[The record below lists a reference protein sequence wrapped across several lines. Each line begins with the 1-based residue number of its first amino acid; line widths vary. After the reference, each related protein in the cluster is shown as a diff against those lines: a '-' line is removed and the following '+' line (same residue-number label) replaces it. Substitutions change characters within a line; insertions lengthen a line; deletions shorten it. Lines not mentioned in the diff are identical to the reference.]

1 MKKRTSKIGIVGDYD
16 PSFEPHRATDQALV
30 HAASVL
36 AFEFEANWLPSDS
49 LDRSVGMSPLS
60 SYDGLWVAPGSP
72 YRSMD
77 GVLGAIRFAR
87 ESSLPLLG
95 TCGGFQHIVLEYARN
110 VLGFADAAH
119 AEYDPYASKLFI
131 SQAACSLVGRELVVS
146 LRPES
151 LVVRA
156 YGTTITSERYY
167 CNFVVNSEYNS
178 ALAASDLAVVGSDSE
193 GAIRVV
199 ELRNHPF
206 FVGTLF
212 VPQLRSRIE
221 TPHPLVVSFLN
232 ASRCCFL
239 KS

>member
-1 MKKRTSKIGIVGDYD
+1 LEITI
-16 PSFEPHRATDQALV
+16 PFFEPHRAIDQALV

-36 AFEFEANWLPSDS
+36 ALELEANWLPSES
-49 LDRSVGMSPLS
+49 LDRSAGMSALS

-72 YRSMD
+72 YRSID
-77 GVLGAIRFAR
+77 GILGAIRFAR

-151 LVVRA
+151 LVARA
-156 YGTTITSERYY
+156 YGTTVTSEPYY
-167 CNFVVNSEYNS
+167 CNFVVNREYNS
-178 ALAASDLAVVGSDSE
+178 ALAASDLAVVGSDSK

-199 ELRNHPF
+199 KLRNHPF

-221 TPHPLVVSFLN
+221 APHPLVVSFLN
-232 ASRCCFL
+232 ACVRVTATDVEA
-239 KS
+239 

>member
-1 MKKRTSKIGIVGDYD
+1 
-16 PSFEPHRATDQALV
+16 
-30 HAASVL
+30 
-36 AFEFEANWLPSDS
+36 
-49 LDRSVGMSPLS
+49 
-60 SYDGLWVAPGSP
+60 
-72 YRSMD
+72 MD

-178 ALAASDLAVVGSDSE
+178 ALAASDLAVVGSDFRRSDPGCRVTQPSLFCGYSFCASAPFANRNSAPISCKFPKCIALLLSE
-193 GAIRVV
+193 KLTAEQRRAIGWTLVAVGALTTI
-199 ELRNHPF
+199 
-206 FVGTLF
+206 
-212 VPQLRSRIE
+212 
-221 TPHPLVVSFLN
+221 PLVLQLFSEDE
-232 ASRCCFL
+232 
-239 KS
+239 